1 MIIKILKKIAGV
13 LFSISKD
20 LKAIRKVL
28 EKQEPKPSSSHEWIE
43 EYIDERLA
51 AKSREVERIKAIR
64 KTLEKQEFNHS

>member
-20 LKAIRKVL
+20 LKAIRKTL
-28 EKQEPKPSSSHEWIE
+28 EKQEAKPSSSHEWIE

-51 AKSREVERIKAIR
+51 AKKENLPKP
-64 KTLEKQEFNHS
+64 KG

>member
-28 EKQEPKPSSSHEWIE
+28 EKQEAKPSSSHEWIE
-43 EYIDERLA
+43 IIDERLA
-51 AKSREVERIKAIR
+51 AKSREAERIKAMLR
-64 KTLEKQEFNHS
+64 LK